1 MRTKLDKFCNSAN
14 SRRIFGE
21 SKHITMT
28 RYREWFAAVNRA
40 IVAEMAIQKKTQ
52 KDLAEALGIHAA
64 TMNRKLKD
72 PGLFSVGELGEV
84 CEALCIDLKDPKTY
98 GSSAD

>member
-1 MRTKLDKFCNSAN
+1 
-14 SRRIFGE
+14 
-21 SKHITMT
+21 MT

>member
-1 MRTKLDKFCNSAN
+1 
-14 SRRIFGE
+14 
-21 SKHITMT
+21 MT
-28 RYREWFAAVNRA
+28 RYREWFASVSRA

-52 KDLAEALGIHAA
+52 KDLSEALGIHPT

-84 CEALCIDLKDPKTY
+84 CEALSIDLKDPKTY